1 MSARQPVELREAL
14 AEAIARRHAQPPRPR
29 VEPSGSGAE
38 PAHRGC
44 APSVPV
50 ATPSGCE
57 QDQSQSG
64 SIQSLTLSK
73 KLANHL
79 GLGERP
85 ELRWSLYL
93 RCERLADK
101 HGEPFFTLV
110 REVLSKAKCAR
121 NQGHYFCKAMT
132 AKIREAGYLEAL

>member
-14 AEAIARRHAQPPRPR
+14 AEAIARRHNQSSRPQD
-29 VEPSGSGAE
+29 EPTGSGAT
-38 PAHRGC
+38 PPQRGC
-44 APSVPV
+44 ASSESMV
-50 ATPSGCE
+50 TPSGCG

-64 SIQSLTLSK
+64 QVQTLTLSK

-101 HGEPFFTLV
+101 HGDQFYTLV
-110 REVLSKAKCAR
+110 REVLTKAKGAR
-121 NQGHYFCKAMT
+121 NAGHYFCKAMT
-132 AKIREAGYLEAL
+132 AKIREAGYLEVL

>member
-14 AEAIARRHAQPPRPR
+14 AEAIARRHAQPSRPQA
-29 VEPSGSGAE
+29 EPTSSGAT
-38 PAHRGC
+38 PAQRGIVSSESVGT
-44 APSVPV
+44 PSVC
-50 ATPSGCE
+50 G

-64 SIQSLTLSK
+64 QVQSLTLSK

-101 HGEPFFTLV
+101 HGDQFYTLV
-110 REVLSKAKCAR
+110 REVLTKAKGAR
-121 NQGHYFCKAMT
+121 NAGHYFCKAMT